1 MGAASSSPLADAFA
15 AQYEALPD
23 DVHDQIEALC
33 AKDDMRLLKPHP
45 AAPPPFPPLL
55 VGVTV
60 RLSQEVASA
69 ALATVPRLQRKHY
82 EMIPRS
88 LTELEFFLSF
98 FSHVSAIVAQN
109 CPGALDPSVAEG
121 EGSWRGVDQADG
133 TNSFDAAWQALS
145 AERRAHL
152 AELAGRDSDALLQP
166 NPRAPPAFPPLPL
179 GMQCFVDE
187 NAATAALAAIP
198 GLQYKHYMLVPKK
211 IDEKTFWVN
220 TFSHITAALAEE

>member
-1 MGAASSSPLADAFA
+1 MTR
-15 AQYEALPD
+15 ALPA
-23 DVHDQIEALC
+23 Q
-33 AKDDMRLLKPHP
+33 
-45 AAPPPFPPLL
+45 FPPLL

-198 GLQYKHYMLVPKK
+198 GLQYKHCAHLARSAHTP
-211 IDEKTFWVN
+211 
-220 TFSHITAALAEE
+220 SHAPRPHWHTVFLPPWCSPHVARSFPSRSRSHHGRARARPGRGLPRAAGPAHS